1 MDIASQAALLACL
14 MRITKE
20 QLLAGYPALKVR
32 AFLRSYRIGISV
44 APAAE
49 EAFSSGCRTGGG
61 IVGRA
66 SFPGFNRRGR
76 TKDGKCGVGL

>member
-1 MDIASQAALLACL
+1 

-49 EAFSSGCRTGGG
+49 EAFQVDAEPAAEWLAELVSLGL
-61 IVGRA
+61 IEEVE
-66 SFPGFNRRGR
+66 

>member
-1 MDIASQAALLACL
+1 MDIASQAARLACL

-20 QLLAGYPALKVR
+20 QLLARYPALKVR

-49 EAFSSGCRTGGG
+49 EAFQ
-61 IVGRA
+61 VDA
-66 SFPGFNRRGR
+66 EPAA
-76 TKDGKCGVGL
+76 DLLVELGV

>member
-1 MDIASQAALLACL
+1 

-49 EAFSSGCRTGGG
+49 EAFQVDAEPSAELLAELVSLGL
-61 IVGRA
+61 IEEVE
-66 SFPGFNRRGR
+66 